1 MKCEKIIL
9 NISGMHC
16 ASCAGNIEGALNKT
30 SGVKSAQ
37 VNFALEKAEIAFDPQ
52 ALRPKDIIAAIEKA
66 GYKAFIPEEG
76 LDREKELRE
85 KEVQSLKIRFIIA
98 AILSGLLM
106 YVAMGHCLGL
116 CLARCIA
123 ENSPLIQFI
132 LASAV
137 LAAGGQFFSRGLK
150 AVFKNRKASMD
161 TLVALGVGS
170 AYLYSVFVSLS
181 IWSGNPAFSSQDLYY
196 EVAAFLITF
205 ILLGKYLEALTKRK
219 TSQAIRR
226 LWSLRPKTALVIQQ
240 GREMEVAVEDLR
252 VGDLIAVKPG
262 ERIPVDGKVIEGYS
276 SVDESVITGESL
288 PVEKNSG
295 DAVIAGSINKHGA
308 FVFRAEKVGKE
319 TTLAQIIKLVENA
332 QMSKAPIQELADKI
346 ASIFVPAVL
355 VIAFLSFFIWILAG
369 KSFIFALT
377 VFITVLI
384 IACPCS
390 LGLAVPTAVM
400 AGTGKAAERGIIIKN
415 AKSLQIAK
423 QITTIIFD
431 KTGTLTVGKPKGTDV
446 FGYGGSEDEMLR
458 LAASLEKKSEHP
470 LADAVVGAAD
480 RKGIALAEVE
490 AFEAIPGKGLAGKI
504 AGSYLFLGNRR
515 LMEERGV
522 ELQLSLP
529 QAQRLEDE
537 GKTLMFLSRD
547 QKLLGL
553 LALRDTPKE
562 FSKTAIEALRKIGKE
577 VVMLTGD
584 NQRTAEAIAGELGI
598 TKVIASVLPKDKQD
612 EIKKLQGAG
621 RKVAFVGDGINDAPA
636 LTQADLGIAI
646 GSGSDVAIE
655 AGDIILI
662 KDDLRDVVSAL
673 GLSRYLLRKI
683 KQNLFFSFFYNSL
696 SIPIAAGLLY
706 PFTGFL
712 LNPLIAGAAMAF
724 SSVSV
729 VANSLLIRR
738 YNKRY
743 SF

>member
-1 MKCEKIIL
+1 
-9 NISGMHC
+9 MHC

-161 TLVALGVGS
+161 TLVAPGVGS

-355 VIAFLSFFIWILAG
+355 VIAFLSF
-369 KSFIFALT
+369 
-377 VFITVLI
+377 
-384 IACPCS
+384 
-390 LGLAVPTAVM
+390 
-400 AGTGKAAERGIIIKN
+400 
-415 AKSLQIAK
+415 
-423 QITTIIFD
+423 
-431 KTGTLTVGKPKGTDV
+431 
-446 FGYGGSEDEMLR
+446 
-458 LAASLEKKSEHP
+458 
-470 LADAVVGAAD
+470 
-480 RKGIALAEVE
+480 
-490 AFEAIPGKGLAGKI
+490 
-504 AGSYLFLGNRR
+504 
-515 LMEERGV
+515 
-522 ELQLSLP
+522 LS
-529 QAQRLEDE
+529 
-537 GKTLMFLSRD
+537 
-547 QKLLGL
+547 
-553 LALRDTPKE
+553 
-562 FSKTAIEALRKIGKE
+562 
-577 VVMLTGD
+577 
-584 NQRTAEAIAGELGI
+584 
-598 TKVIASVLPKDKQD
+598 
-612 EIKKLQGAG
+612 
-621 RKVAFVGDGINDAPA
+621 
-636 LTQADLGIAI
+636 
-646 GSGSDVAIE
+646 
-655 AGDIILI
+655 
-662 KDDLRDVVSAL
+662 
-673 GLSRYLLRKI
+673 
-683 KQNLFFSFFYNSL
+683 
-696 SIPIAAGLLY
+696 
-706 PFTGFL
+706 GF
-712 LNPLIAGAAMAF
+712 
-724 SSVSV
+724 
-729 VANSLLIRR
+729 
-738 YNKRY
+738 
-743 SF
+743 